1 MSSVASALLS
11 FMEAADF
18 MNWTKNKGGWDKI
31 KEGMSNKE
39 VEKCRPAGV
48 TFNKDSEPT
57 KIDLYDSGLKGTCK
71 K

>member
-31 KEGMSNKE
+31 KVCWKIFE
-39 VEKCRPAGV
+39 VRVGLRWGV
-48 TFNKDSEPT
+48 ARCWF
-57 KIDLYDSGLKGTCK
+57 YDDVVRLD
-71 K
+71 